1 MSEAF
6 TQKDNAAARSN
17 FVSDIYQSGVDQA
30 KKHILSQL
38 SPIHSE
44 LHKSGTLH
52 IHDLEAYGA
61 VYNCSMPNVWNVFT
75 NKKPSAQSTH
85 GKIAFV
91 FSVLKDIIVNL
102 GVSQTGGIGFLDF
115 DRMISDVFNQ
125 YKIKYTTE
133 NKEFFSDCIAEFLC
147 WINITRSRY
156 CREPYYLTINLGL
169 SVTDWGRETTSAI
182 LQNFIDSPIHFT
194 RPNIVY
200 KVNQEV
206 NAKLGTRNYDLYQ
219 RALSCTAKRMIP
231 TYLLTDSAPNM
242 NASPDCLGIMGCRT
256 RVMQNVNGEA
266 TCLGRGNIANVTIN
280 LPRIALENDD
290 KILFYQKLNAV
301 MESAHQ
307 ILANRVELMKHNPKH
322 YLNYVF
328 ENHLWV
334 ADNINDMI
342 RHGTLS
348 IGFIGLSETVEIL
361 TNDKYYHSDLGQ
373 KLAIEIIESMRKK
386 LDEWRTNEQLNYS
399 LLASPGEMVSGRFC
413 EIDKSKFNHKVQQK
427 GFYTNSFHVEV
438 NSKLSLYDKIIA
450 EAPFHS
456 LCNGGCITYI
466 EFQSALLKNIL
477 ALEDAVTF
485 ATQQGISYLG
495 FNYPM
500 DICNKCGNVGTFDT
514 CQECGSTDIKRI
526 RRVSGYLEDLSYF
539 TDGKKAEE
547 KHRLSN
553 I

>member
-1 MSEAF
+1 M
-6 TQKDNAAARSN
+6 QKDNAAARSN

-38 SPIHSE
+38 SPTHSD
-44 LHKSGTLH
+44 LHKNGALH
-52 IHDLEAYGA
+52 IHDLEAYGS
-61 VYNCSMPNVWNVFT
+61 VYNCSMPNLWNVFT
-75 NKKPSAQSTH
+75 SKKPSAQSTH
-85 GKIAFV
+85 GKIVFV
-91 FSVLKDIIVNL
+91 FSVLKDVIVNL
-102 GVSQTGGIGFLDF
+102 GVSQTGGVGFLDF
-115 DRMISDVFNQ
+115 DRLISDVFEQ
-125 YKIKYTTE
+125 YKVEYTPE
-133 NKEFFSDCIAEFLC
+133 NKEFFSDCMDEFLC
-147 WINITRSRY
+147 WINVTRSRY

-169 SVTDWGRETTSAI
+169 SITDWGRETTLSI
-182 LQNFIDSPIHFT
+182 LQKFIDSPIHFT

-200 KVNQEV
+200 KVNEKI
-206 NAKLGTRNYDLYQ
+206 NSKPGTRNYDLYQ
-219 RALSCTAKRMIP
+219 QALRCTAKRMIP

-242 NASPDCLGIMGCRT
+242 NAPPDCLGIMGCRT

-307 ILANRVELMKHNPKH
+307 ILANRVNLMRHNPKH
-322 YLNYVF
+322 YLDYVF

-334 ADNINDMI
+334 ANNINDMI

-373 KLAIEIIESMRKK
+373 KLAIKIIESMRKK
-386 LDEWRTNEQLNYS
+386 LEEWRTNEQLNYS

-438 NSKLSLYDKIIA
+438 DSKLSLYDKIIA
-450 EAPFHS
+450 EAPFHN

-466 EFQSALLKNIL
+466 EFQSVLLKNTL
-477 ALEDAVTF
+477 ALEDAITF

-514 CQECGSTDIKRI
+514 CQKCGSADIKRI
-526 RRVSGYLEDLSYF
+526 RRVSGYLEDLDYF

-547 KHRLSN
+547 MHRLSN